1 MIGCEIR
8 VTQLEVDQNTSNQ
21 NMAVYNELYD
31 DICDGLVALGRLEGL
46 ILEYG
51 IR

>member
-1 MIGCEIR
+1 MTGCEVR
-8 VTQLEVDQNTSNQ
+8 VTQLEADQNASNQ
-21 NMAVYNELYD
+21 NMTVYKELCIAV
-31 DICDGLVALGRLEGL
+31 CDGLAASGRLEGL